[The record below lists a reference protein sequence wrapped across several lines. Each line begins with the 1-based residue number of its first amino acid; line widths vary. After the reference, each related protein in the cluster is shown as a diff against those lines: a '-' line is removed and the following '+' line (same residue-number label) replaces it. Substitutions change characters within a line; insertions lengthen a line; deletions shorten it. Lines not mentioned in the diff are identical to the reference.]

1 MARKPLRRRD
11 VLSFERRI
19 HVSRKMRALVLK
31 APAPVESNPLACEDI
46 PVPEPGADEVL
57 IQVLACGICRTDLHV
72 VERELSPKLPSV
84 ITGHQVVGRIVRS
97 GANAKKYAVGTRVG
111 VPSLHRPDAQCEYC
125 PPRLPN

>member
-19 HVSRKMRALVLK
+19 YVSRKMRALVLK
-31 APAPVESNPLACEDI
+31 APAPVESNPLVCEDI

-72 VERELSPKLPSV
+72 VEGELPPK
-84 ITGHQVVGRIVRS
+84 RS
-97 GANAKKYAVGTRVG
+97 EERRVG
-111 VPSLHRPDAQCEYC
+111 KECRSRGSPQHEKKKIDTRKTKLQMRDMK
-125 PPRLPN
+125 